1 MKSIVIGSTGIKQ
14 NLKTVKPLNA
24 VCEYIWNGF
33 DANATEV
40 KVITHNNDLE
50 MIDEIVIEDNGSG
63 ICYEELNI
71 KFSAFNESRKK
82 AGKNNHSIPHGNKG
96 VGRLTFFR
104 LQDLQNGKRYTKKI
118 KRNIAIILKWKTII
132 LIDMMTIMKNFQ

>member
-1 MKSIVIGSTGIKQ
+1 
-14 NLKTVKPLNA
+14 
-24 VCEYIWNGF
+24 
-33 DANATEV
+33 
-40 KVITHNNDLE
+40 

-96 VGRLTFFR
+96 VGRLTFFSFAR
-104 LQDLQNGKRYTKKI
+104 FAKWETVYKKNKEKYSYYIKMENNNINRYDDNNEKLPIKVSRNVHTGTRVTFEQVHSLVKRRNNRNNKGRIFLVFRI
-118 KRNIAIILKWKTII
+118 K
-132 LIDMMTIMKNFQ
+132 